1 MDGLLLSGASRASG
15 LLRTRVKFGADKMVD
30 LSISWKPW
38 RGQQP
43 GGFQIGHS
51 SSLLSLIVV
60 DQYRLHQ
67 YTTSAATAGCCSRCI
82 GGLYQPHQ
90 SFHPQ
95 LSAQR
100 SHSEITQAVVGIVGN
115 CCSHYCWR
123 RNQVLR
129 PKHILANAHNKG
141 FKILGS
147 VRINTIER
155 VSARNAVDG

>member
-1 MDGLLLSGASRASG
+1 
-15 LLRTRVKFGADKMVD
+15 MVD
-30 LSISWKPW
+30 LSISWKAW

-51 SSLLSLIVV
+51 SSLLSLI
-60 DQYRLHQ
+60 LTHQ
-67 YTTSAATAGCCSRCI
+67 YSNTPPIPNQYQSTNTATGGCCSRCI
-82 GGLYQPHQ
+82 GGLYQCSNQPHQQ

-115 CCSHYCWR
+115 CCSRYCCRLCRR

-129 PKHILANAHNKG
+129 PKHILANKIFG
-141 FKILGS
+141 F
-147 VRINTIER
+147 VRINIIDR
-155 VSARNAVDG
+155 ASAQNAVDGRLSKKNVTAG